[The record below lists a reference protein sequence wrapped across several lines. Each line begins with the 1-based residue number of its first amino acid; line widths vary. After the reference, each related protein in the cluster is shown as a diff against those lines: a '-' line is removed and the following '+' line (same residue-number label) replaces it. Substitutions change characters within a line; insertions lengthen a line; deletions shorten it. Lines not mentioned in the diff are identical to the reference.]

1 MLQQKGYV
9 SMYIFLKENECVLFS
24 GDRNEIWAKISGTQF
39 AIQYAYVIGKIWY
52 TNSYVYKQQYPR
64 QSPERYIFG
73 YLN

>member
-24 GDRNEIWAKISGTQF
+24 GDRNEIWAKISGTHF
-39 AIQYAYVIGKIWY
+39 AIQYPYDIGKIWY
-52 TNSYVYKQQYPR
+52 TNSDVYKQKYSQIMT
-64 QSPERYIFG
+64 QLYIFG